1 MSPRP
6 KKYRSCSCKF
16 MRKAFKPTGIPMTQ
30 IEKIPFYADELEA
43 FKLCD
48 FDGLTQEDA
57 AVKMGISRA
66 TVQRILASARKKTA
80 EALSQCKALVCEKT
94 ICSQEEEK

>member
-1 MSPRP
+1 
-6 KKYRSCSCKF
+6 
-16 MRKAFKPTGIPMTQ
+16 MTQ

-80 EALSQCKALVCEKT
+80 EALSQCKALVCQQN
-94 ICSQEEEK
+94 ICSQEEENEIVLSGKGSCRSRK